1 MAEKA
6 HLRHCTTI
14 LLKAPK
20 LCCSR
25 FLPVEWGPHLT
36 PTSRTSGPTPA
47 QLPWS
52 QGTLHVPDKPEPW
65 PPWAEPTMLG
75 TCWEALS
82 IWGPL
87 CPPCPV
93 MCIIHVHRNTNGFRS
108 GLKAA
113 TSRGFRPSNLVILPG
128 RWAPNA
134 QLQGWKRKP
143 PSAFEPAPVP
153 NLFRE
158 IQALITL

>member
-1 MAEKA
+1 MLFPFFYLWTGGPISPQ
-6 HLRHCTTI
+6 HRGRQVRHQPSCHGH
-14 LLKAPK
+14 KV
-20 LCCSR
+20 R
-25 FLPVEWGPHLT
+25 FMS
-36 PTSRTSGPTPA
+36 PTSQSLCHLGQNPQCLVLEQIGASCRGPE
-47 QLPWS
+47 
-52 QGTLHVPDKPEPW
+52 H
-65 PPWAEPTMLG
+65 
-75 TCWEALS
+75 CWEALS

-93 MCIIHVHRNTNGFRS
+93 MYIIHVHRKTNGFRS

-113 TSRGFRPSNLVILPG
+113 TSRDSRPSNLVILPG
-128 RWAPNA
+128 QWAPNA

-158 IQALITL
+158 IQVLITL

>member
-1 MAEKA
+1 MD
-6 HLRHCTTI
+6 
-14 LLKAPK
+14 
-20 LCCSR
+20 
-25 FLPVEWGPHLT
+25 WGPHLT

-65 PPWAEPTMLG
+65 PPWAERQNPQFLVLEEIG
-75 TCWEALS
+75 ASCRGPEHCWEALS

-93 MCIIHVHRNTNGFRS
+93 MYIIHVHRKTNGFRS

-113 TSRGFRPSNLVILPG
+113 TSRDSRPSNLVILPG
-128 RWAPNA
+128 QWAPNA

-158 IQALITL
+158 IQVLITL